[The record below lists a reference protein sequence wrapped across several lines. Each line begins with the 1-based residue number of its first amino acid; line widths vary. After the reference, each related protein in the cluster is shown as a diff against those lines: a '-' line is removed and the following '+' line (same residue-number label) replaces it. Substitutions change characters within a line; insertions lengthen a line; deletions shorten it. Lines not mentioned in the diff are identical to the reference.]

1 MTAKRTFKRTDY
13 ARLPTEAAH
22 PRAADLETRPIG
34 EIVALLVGEEARAQK
49 AAWAARHEIARAVE
63 LVVPALRQG
72 GRLFYVGA
80 GTSGRLGAL
89 DAAELVP
96 TFGSDPGQ
104 VIAILAGGPRAMLRS
119 VEGAEDRAEQAAR
132 RLQRLGLGERDVV
145 CGIAASGVT
154 RFSRAA
160 LDFAKQRGAR
170 TLFVTCAEPEPTV
183 APTLA
188 DVVIVAGVG
197 PEVLAGSTRLKS
209 GTATKIILNAISTT
223 TMIKLGK
230 VYRGRMVD
238 VLASNRK
245 LKDRARRIVEEICG
259 VSARQAQALLRQ
271 AGNRPKLAIAISA
284 LGLTAAEAR
293 RELEAVGGDLHH
305 LFSLHERRETPRR
318 RASKRRRRR

>member
-1 MTAKRTFKRTDY
+1 VKPRGKRTDY
-13 ARLPTEAAH
+13 ARLPTEAAL
-22 PRAADLETRPIG
+22 PEAADLETRPIE
-34 EIVALLVGEEARAQK
+34 EIVALLVREEARAQK
-49 AAWAARHEIARAVE
+49 AAWAARHDIARAVGI
-63 LVVPALRQG
+63 VVPALRQG

-104 VIAILAGGPRAMLRS
+104 VIALLAGGPRAMLRS
-119 VEGAEDRAEQAAR
+119 VEGAGDRAEQAAR
-132 RLQRLGLGERDVV
+132 RLQRLGLGEGDVV

-154 RFSRAA
+154 QFARAA
-160 LDFAKQRGAR
+160 LEFARSRSAR
-170 TLFVTCAEPEPTV
+170 TLFVTCAVPDPS
-183 APTLA
+183 LA
-188 DVVIVAGVG
+188 DVVISAQVG

-209 GTATKIILNAISTT
+209 GTATKIILNALSTT

-238 VLASNRK
+238 VLATNRK

-259 VSARQAQALLRQ
+259 VSARTAHGLLRQ

-305 LFSLHERRETPRR
+305 LFSLHERRSTARPIRR
-318 RASKRRRRR
+318 KRRRR